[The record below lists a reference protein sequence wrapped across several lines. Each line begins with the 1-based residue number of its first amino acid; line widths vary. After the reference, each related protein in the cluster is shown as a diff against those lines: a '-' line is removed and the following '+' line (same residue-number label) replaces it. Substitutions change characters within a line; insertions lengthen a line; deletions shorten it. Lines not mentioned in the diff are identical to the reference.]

1 RSSDLFTGL
10 LPSFTLAGGWPASK
24 FPVPP
29 FIDQNY
35 AIGGAPHPIFPGDGR
50 PPDIQN
56 WTLSIQ
62 RQLPGQ
68 VLLDV
73 AYVGTAGRHL
83 VSRLRPTNQLNS
95 KYILDPTIAGTS
107 QATSPLFKLISDP
120 SVQALSVVQAMA
132 VDPATGDHSPFPGF
146 QALMAG
152 NATLGQA
159 LRPFPQY
166 TQEANFQMRDMMEGV
181 GVSGYNALQAQARK
195 QFSQGLSFLVSYTWS
210 KTLTNA
216 ESIFNEFSG
225 FTQDAYNTKAERAL
239 SINDYPNNLVVSY
252 TYQFPFGPGK
262 RFANVSGPA
271 GKVVGGWSIAGIQQ
285 YESGR
290 PNMIFSGTNPYSPF
304 IGENGFLMRPNVVPG
319 VPQRSQAFLRHNG
332 TFDPNGVPVHNNP
345 SDTSACTPSNCT
357 DRGAL
362 LNLDAWS
369 YPAWGTLGNAPR
381 SNGGLR
387 LPAYLNEDI

>member
-1 RSSDLFTGL
+1 MG
-10 LPSFTLAGGWPASK
+10 
-24 FPVPP
+24 
-29 FIDQNY
+29 
-35 AIGGAPHPIFPGDGR
+35 
-50 PPDIQN
+50 
-56 WTLSIQ
+56 
-62 RQLPGQ
+62 
-68 VLLDV
+68 
-73 AYVGTAGRHL
+73 
-83 VSRLRPTNQLNS
+83 
-95 KYILDPTIAGTS
+95 
-107 QATSPLFKLISDP
+107 
-120 SVQALSVVQAMA
+120 
-132 VDPATGDHSPFPGF
+132 
-146 QALMAG
+146 G

-262 RFANVSGPA
+262 KFANVSGPA

-319 VPQRSQAFLRHNG
+319 VPQRSPAFLNG
-332 TFDPNGVPVHNNP
+332 TFDPNGVPAHNNP

-369 YPAWGTLGNAPR
+369 YPAWGALGNAPR

-387 LPAYLNEDI
+387 LPAYLNEDISLLKQTRVTERVAIEFRADFLNVFNRTVLGPDQGGDQYDSVLQGNALPWGFGGFGHLSSQGNYPREIQFGLKINY